1 MIKVTIVPI
10 LEDNYAYI
18 LEGSNGQTAIV
29 DPGESGPI
37 IVALG
42 NKGLGLDYIFNT
54 HHHGDHIAG
63 NRDLCN
69 ACGAKIAAPAA
80 DAHRIAGI
88 DIELRENEP
97 FDFGSEKMEI
107 LETPGHTSGAI
118 CLHFPKSKILFTG
131 DTLFSLG
138 CGRLF
143 EGTPEQMWDSFQKIM
158 SLPDDTRIYCGHEY
172 TQDNGKFCLSVE
184 PDNADLLARMNEV
197 ERLRAENKPTLPTT
211 IGLEKKTNAL
221 LRAGSVQRF
230 AQLREMK
237 NRF

>member
-37 IVALG
+37 IIAIG
-42 NKGLGLDYIFNT
+42 DRRLGLDYIFNT

-63 NRDLCN
+63 NRDLSN
-69 ACGAKIAAPAA
+69 AYGAKIAGPAA
-80 DAHRIAGI
+80 DAHRIAGM
-88 DIELRENEP
+88 DIELREATP
-97 FDFGSEKMEI
+97 FDFGGEKMKI

-118 CLHFPKSKILFTG
+118 CLYFPESKILFTG

-143 EGTPEQMWDSFQKIM
+143 EGTPEQMWESFQKIM
-158 SLPDDTRIYCGHEY
+158 ALPDDTRIYCGHEY
-172 TQDNGKFCLSVE
+172 TQDNGKFCLTIE
-184 PDNADLLARMNEV
+184 PDNADLILRMNEV
-197 ERLRAENKPTLPTT
+197 DKLREENKPTLPTT

-221 LRAGSVQRF
+221 LRAGSAERF
-230 AQLREMK
+230 AQLRKLRNE
-237 NRF
+237 F